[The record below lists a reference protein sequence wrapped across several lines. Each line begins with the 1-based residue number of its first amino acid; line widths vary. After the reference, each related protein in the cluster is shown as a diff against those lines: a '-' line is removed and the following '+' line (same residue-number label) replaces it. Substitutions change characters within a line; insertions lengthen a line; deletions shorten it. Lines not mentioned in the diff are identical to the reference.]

1 MEVAP
6 ADPMSLQQLEA
17 FLARAQEDPTLVRP
31 LANAPDAATVAAIAH
46 AAGFAVTEEDLLAAS
61 GEPLEVLEV
70 IEILATPQDRPQA
83 ELDAFLQQ
91 VELDPD
97 LQRLLASA
105 PDAEAV
111 AALARVAG
119 FGVTAQDVWEA
130 SDEEPEALEL
140 MSYTVVI
147 EATGSSYGGFG
158 AASGVA
164 AGDLGGVVVDSTD
177 GDGPDVDGTDGD
189 GVVAAGPDVDG
200 TDGDGNVAAGA
211 GVDALAAELDLEV
224 GAMDELLPV
233 ALEAFL
239 RQAEVDPH
247 LQEALSTAAD
257 AAAVAEIARGA
268 GFDVGEAD
276 LWGATDETPEALQEP
291 QLAPPANTKLADP
304 WGVEETPAQ
313 KA

>member
-1 MEVAP
+1 MEVEP
-6 ADPMSLQQLEA
+6 AEPMSLQQLEA
-17 FLARAQEDPTLVRP
+17 FLARAQEDPTLERP
-31 LANAPDAATVAAIAH
+31 LATAPDAATVAAIAH
-46 AAGFAVTEEDLLAAS
+46 AAGYAVTEEDLLAAA
-61 GEPLEVLEV
+61 GEPPEVLEV
-70 IEILATPQDRPQA
+70 IEILASQVDGPQS

-97 LQRLLASA
+97 LQRVLASA

-119 FGVTAQDVWEA
+119 FGVSAQDVWEA

-147 EATGSSYGGFG
+147 EASGSSYRGYGAGGGIAAGGIAGVAVDG
-158 AASGVA
+158 AAADGA
-164 AGDLGGVVVDSTD
+164 AAD
-177 GDGPDVDGTDGD
+177 G
-189 GVVAAGPDVDG
+189 ASA
-200 TDGDGNVAAGA
+200 
-211 GVDALAAELDLEV
+211 DALAVEFGLDAEALDEP
-224 GAMDELLPV
+224 LPV

-239 RQAEVDPH
+239 RQAEVDPD
-247 LQEALSTAAD
+247 LQEALSTVAD

-276 LWGATDETPEALQEP
+276 LWGASDETPEALQEP
-291 QLAPPANTKLADP
+291 QLDPPAAIKLADP
-304 WGVEETPAQ
+304 WGLDESPAE

>member
-1 MEVAP
+1 MEAEP
-6 ADPMSLQQLEA
+6 AEPMSLQQLEA
-17 FLARAQEDPTLVRP
+17 FLARAQEDPTLERP
-31 LANAPDAATVAAIAH
+31 LATAPDAATVAAIAH
-46 AAGFAVTEEDLLAAS
+46 AAGYAVTEEDLLAAA
-61 GEPLEVLEV
+61 GEPPEVLEV
-70 IEILATPQDRPQA
+70 IEILASQLDGPQS

-97 LQRLLASA
+97 LQRVLASA

-119 FGVTAQDVWEA
+119 FGVSAQDVWEA

-147 EATGSSYGGFG
+147 EATGSSYRGHGAGSGIAAGGI
-158 AASGVA
+158 AGVA
-164 AGDLGGVVVDSTD
+164 
-177 GDGPDVDGTDGD
+177 VDGTAADGADAD
-189 GVVAAGPDVDG
+189 GAA
-200 TDGDGNVAAGA
+200 A
-211 GVDALAAELDLEV
+211 DALAVEFGLDAVAL
-224 GAMDELLPV
+224 DEPLPV

-239 RQAEVDPH
+239 RQAEVDPD

-276 LWGATDETPEALQEP
+276 LWGATHETPEALQEP
-291 QLAPPANTKLADP
+291 QLDPPAASELADP
-304 WGVEETPAQ
+304 WGVDESPSQ

>member
-1 MEVAP
+1 MEVEP
-6 ADPMSLQQLEA
+6 AEPMSLQQLEA
-17 FLARAQEDPTLVRP
+17 FLARAQEDPTLERP
-31 LANAPDAATVAAIAH
+31 LATAPDAATVAAIAH
-46 AAGFAVTEEDLLAAS
+46 AAGFAVTEEDLLAAA
-61 GEPLEVLEV
+61 GEPPEVLEV
-70 IEILATPQDRPQA
+70 IEILASQVDGPQS

-97 LQRLLASA
+97 LQRVLASA

-119 FGVTAQDVWEA
+119 FGVSAQDVWEA

-147 EATGSSYGGFG
+147 EASGSSYRGYGAGGGIAAGGIAGVAVDG
-158 AASGVA
+158 AAADGA
-164 AGDLGGVVVDSTD
+164 AAD
-177 GDGPDVDGTDGD
+177 G
-189 GVVAAGPDVDG
+189 ASA
-200 TDGDGNVAAGA
+200 
-211 GVDALAAELDLEV
+211 DALAVEFGLDAEALDEP
-224 GAMDELLPV
+224 LPV

-239 RQAEVDPH
+239 RQAEVDPD

-268 GFDVGEAD
+268 GFDLGEAD

-291 QLAPPANTKLADP
+291 QLDPPAASELADP
-304 WGVEETPAQ
+304 WGVDESPSQ

>member
-1 MEVAP
+1 MEAEP
-6 ADPMSLQQLEA
+6 AEPMSLQQLEA
-17 FLARAQEDPTLVRP
+17 FLARAQEDPTLERP
-31 LANAPDAATVAAIAH
+31 LATAPDAATVAAIAH
-46 AAGFAVTEEDLLAAS
+46 AAGYAVTEEDLLAAA
-61 GEPLEVLEV
+61 GEPPEVLEV
-70 IEILATPQDRPQA
+70 IEILASQLDGPQS

-97 LQRLLASA
+97 LQRVLASA

-140 MSYTVVI
+140 VSYTVVI
-147 EATGSSYGGFG
+147 EATGVSAGGDG
-158 AASGVA
+158 AAGGIAAGGIDGVA
-164 AGDLGGVVVDSTD
+164 VNGTAAD
-177 GDGPDVDGTDGD
+177 GAHADG
-189 GVVAAGPDVDG
+189 AA
-200 TDGDGNVAAGA
+200 A
-211 GVDALAAELDLEV
+211 DAFAAELGLE
-224 GAMDELLPV
+224 ADALDEPLPV

-276 LWGATDETPEALQEP
+276 LWGATDETPEALHEP
-291 QLAPPANTKLADP
+291 QLEPAAASELADP
-304 WGVEETPAQ
+304 WGVEETPSQQA
-313 KA
+313 

>member
-1 MEVAP
+1 
-6 ADPMSLQQLEA
+6 MSLQQLEA
-17 FLARAQEDPTLVRP
+17 FLARAQEDPTLERP
-31 LANAPDAATVAAIAH
+31 LATAPDAATVAAIAH
-46 AAGFAVTEEDLLAAS
+46 AAGFAVTEEDLLAAA
-61 GEPLEVLEV
+61 GEPPEVLEV
-70 IEILATPQDRPQA
+70 IEILASQVDGPQS

-97 LQRLLASA
+97 LQRVLASA

-119 FGVTAQDVWEA
+119 FGVSAQDVWEA

-147 EATGSSYGGFG
+147 EASGSSYRGYSAGGG
-158 AASGVA
+158 IAAGGIAGVA
-164 AGDLGGVVVDSTD
+164 
-177 GDGPDVDGTDGD
+177 VDGTAADGADAD
-189 GVVAAGPDVDG
+189 GAA
-200 TDGDGNVAAGA
+200 AE
-211 GVDALAAELDLEV
+211 ALAVEFGLDAVAL
-224 GAMDELLPV
+224 DEPLPV

-239 RQAEVDPH
+239 RQAEVDPD

-268 GFDVGEAD
+268 GFDLGEAD
-276 LWGATDETPEALQEP
+276 LWGASDETPEALQEP
-291 QLAPPANTKLADP
+291 QLDPPAASELADP
-304 WGVEETPAQ
+304 WGVDESPSQ

>member
-1 MEVAP
+1 MEAEP
-6 ADPMSLQQLEA
+6 AEPMSLQQLEA
-17 FLARAQEDPTLVRP
+17 FLARAQEDPNLERP
-31 LANAPDAATVAAIAH
+31 LATAPDAASVAAIAH
-46 AAGFAVTEEDLLAAS
+46 AAGYAVTEEDLLAAA
-61 GEPLEVLEV
+61 GEPPEVLEV
-70 IEILATPQDRPQA
+70 IEILASQLDGPQS

-97 LQRLLASA
+97 LQRVLASA

-119 FGVTAQDVWEA
+119 FGVSAQDVWEA

-147 EATGSSYGGFG
+147 EASGSSYRGYSAGGG
-158 AASGVA
+158 IAAGGIAGVA
-164 AGDLGGVVVDSTD
+164 
-177 GDGPDVDGTDGD
+177 VDGTAADGADAD
-189 GVVAAGPDVDG
+189 GAA
-200 TDGDGNVAAGA
+200 AE
-211 GVDALAAELDLEV
+211 ALAVEFGLDAVAL
-224 GAMDELLPV
+224 DEPLPV

-239 RQAEVDPH
+239 RQAEVDPD

-268 GFDVGEAD
+268 GFDLGEAD
-276 LWGATDETPEALQEP
+276 LWGASDETPEALQEP
-291 QLAPPANTKLADP
+291 QLDPPAASELADP
-304 WGVEETPAQ
+304 WGVDESPSQ

>member
-164 AGDLGGVVVDSTD
+164 AGGVAAGDFGGVVVDSTN
-177 GDGPDVDGTDGD
+177 GDGPDVDGTHVD
-189 GVVAAGPDVDG
+189 GVVAAG
-200 TDGDGNVAAGA
+200 AGA
-211 GVDALAAELDLEV
+211 DALAAELDLEA

-239 RQAEVDPH
+239 RQAEVDPD
-247 LQEALSTAAD
+247 LQEALTTAAD

>member
-1 MEVAP
+1 MEAEP
-6 ADPMSLQQLEA
+6 AEPMSLQQLEA
-17 FLARAQEDPTLVRP
+17 FLARAQEDPTLERP
-31 LANAPDAATVAAIAH
+31 LATAPDAATVAAIAH
-46 AAGFAVTEEDLLAAS
+46 AAGYAVTEEDLLAAA
-61 GEPLEVLEV
+61 GEPPEVLEV
-70 IEILATPQDRPQA
+70 IEILASQLDGPQS

-97 LQRLLASA
+97 LQRVLASA

-119 FGVTAQDVWEA
+119 FGVSAQDVWEA

-147 EATGSSYGGFG
+147 EATGSSYRGHGAGGG
-158 AASGVA
+158 IAAGGIAGVA
-164 AGDLGGVVVDSTD
+164 
-177 GDGPDVDGTDGD
+177 VDGTAADGADAD
-189 GVVAAGPDVDG
+189 GAA
-200 TDGDGNVAAGA
+200 A
-211 GVDALAAELDLEV
+211 DALAVEFGLDAVAL
-224 GAMDELLPV
+224 DEPLPV

-239 RQAEVDPH
+239 RQAEVDPD

-276 LWGATDETPEALQEP
+276 LWGASDETPEALQEP
-291 QLAPPANTKLADP
+291 QLDPPAASELADP
-304 WGVEETPAQ
+304 WGVDESPSQ

>member
-1 MEVAP
+1 MEAEP
-6 ADPMSLQQLEA
+6 AEPMSLQQLEA
-17 FLARAQEDPTLVRP
+17 FLARAQEDPTLERP
-31 LANAPDAATVAAIAH
+31 LATAPDAATVAAIAH
-46 AAGFAVTEEDLLAAS
+46 AAGYAVTEEDLLAAA
-61 GEPLEVLEV
+61 GEPPEVLEV
-70 IEILATPQDRPQA
+70 IEILASQLDGSQS

-97 LQRLLASA
+97 LQRVLASA

-119 FGVTAQDVWEA
+119 FGVSAQDVWEA

-147 EATGSSYGGFG
+147 EATGSSYRGHGAGSGIAAGGI
-158 AASGVA
+158 AGVA
-164 AGDLGGVVVDSTD
+164 
-177 GDGPDVDGTDGD
+177 VDGT
-189 GVVAAGPDVDG
+189 AADG
-200 TDGDGNVAAGA
+200 TDADGAAA
-211 GVDALAAELDLEV
+211 DALAVEFGLDAVAL
-224 GAMDELLPV
+224 DEPLPV

-239 RQAEVDPH
+239 RQAEVDPD

-276 LWGATDETPEALQEP
+276 LWGATHETPEALQEP
-291 QLAPPANTKLADP
+291 QLDPPAASELADP
-304 WGVEETPAQ
+304 WGVDESPSQ

>member
-1 MEVAP
+1 MEAEP
-6 ADPMSLQQLEA
+6 AEPMSLQQLEA
-17 FLARAQEDPTLVRP
+17 FLARAQEDPTLERP
-31 LANAPDAATVAAIAH
+31 LATAPDAATVAAIAH
-46 AAGFAVTEEDLLAAS
+46 AAGFAVTEEDLLTAA
-61 GEPLEVLEV
+61 GEPPEVLEV
-70 IEILATPQDRPQA
+70 IEILASQLDGPQS

-97 LQRLLASA
+97 LQRVLASA

-119 FGVTAQDVWEA
+119 FGVSAQDVWEA

-147 EATGSSYGGFG
+147 EATGSSYRGYGAGSGIAAGGI
-158 AASGVA
+158 AGVA
-164 AGDLGGVVVDSTD
+164 
-177 GDGPDVDGTDGD
+177 VDGTAADGADAD
-189 GVVAAGPDVDG
+189 GAA
-200 TDGDGNVAAGA
+200 A
-211 GVDALAAELDLEV
+211 DALAVEFGLDAVAL
-224 GAMDELLPV
+224 DEPLPV

-239 RQAEVDPH
+239 RQAEVDPD

-291 QLAPPANTKLADP
+291 QLDPPAASELADP
-304 WGVEETPAQ
+304 WGVDESPSQ

>member
-1 MEVAP
+1 MEGAS
-6 ADPMSLQQLEA
+6 AMPMSLQQLEA
-17 FLARAQEDPTLVRP
+17 FLARAQDDPRLELP
-31 LANAPDAATVAAIAH
+31 LATATNAAAVAAIAH
-46 AAGFAVTEEDLLAAS
+46 AAGFAVTEEDLLLAA
-61 GEPLEVLEV
+61 GEPPEVLEV
-70 IEILATPQDRPQA
+70 IEILAVPQDGPQA

-119 FGVTAQDVWEA
+119 FGVSAQDVWQA

-140 MSYTVVI
+140 VSYALVI
-147 EATGSSYGGFG
+147 EASGGGFRG
-158 AASGVA
+158 DGAAGGIAAGGMAASGITVGGIDGVA
-164 AGDLGGVVVDSTD
+164 A
-177 GDGPDVDGTDGD
+177 DGTAADGAD
-189 GVVAAGPDVDG
+189 A
-200 TDGDGNVAAGA
+200 NGA
-211 GVDALAAELDLEV
+211 LNDALAAELGFEADAL
-224 GAMDELLPV
+224 DEPLPV

-239 RQAEVDPH
+239 RQAEVDPD

-276 LWGATDETPEALQEP
+276 LWGASDETPEALQEP
-291 QLAPPANTKLADP
+291 QLDPPAASELADP
-304 WGVEETPAQ
+304 WGVEETPSQ

>member
-1 MEVAP
+1 MDVAP
-6 ADPMSLQQLEA
+6 AEPMSLQQLEA
-17 FLARAQEDPTLVRP
+17 FLARVQEDPSLERP
-31 LANAPDAATVAAIAH
+31 LATAPDAASVAAIAH

-61 GEPLEVLEV
+61 GEPREVLEV
-70 IEILATPQDRPQA
+70 IEILATPQDAPQA

-91 VELDPD
+91 VEVDPD
-97 LQRLLASA
+97 LQRVLASA

-140 MSYTVVI
+140 VSYTVLI
-147 EATGSSYGGFG
+147 EATGVGAGGDG
-158 AASGVA
+158 AAGGIAAGGIAGGGIAGGGIDGVA
-164 AGDLGGVVVDSTD
+164 
-177 GDGPDVDGTDGD
+177 VDGAAADGAD
-189 GVVAAGPDVDG
+189 ADRAA
-200 TDGDGNVAAGA
+200 A
-211 GVDALAAELDLEV
+211 DALAAELGSEADAL
-224 GAMDELLPV
+224 DEPLPV

-239 RQAEVDPH
+239 RQAEVDPD

-268 GFDVGEAD
+268 GFEVGEAD
-276 LWGATDETPEALQEP
+276 LWGASDETPEALQTP
-291 QLAPPANTKLADP
+291 PPAPELADP
-304 WGVEETPAQ
+304 WGVDESPAE

>member
-1 MEVAP
+1 MEAEP
-6 ADPMSLQQLEA
+6 AEPMSLQQLEA
-17 FLARAQEDPTLVRP
+17 FLARAQEDPALERP
-31 LANAPDAATVAAIAH
+31 LATAPDAATVAAIAH
-46 AAGFAVTEEDLLAAS
+46 AAGFAVTEEDLLAAA
-61 GEPLEVLEV
+61 GEPPEVLEV
-70 IEILATPQDRPQA
+70 IEILASQLDCPQS

-97 LQRLLASA
+97 LQRVLASA

-119 FGVTAQDVWEA
+119 FGVSAQDVWEA

-147 EATGSSYGGFG
+147 EASGSSYRGNGAGGG
-158 AASGVA
+158 IAAGGIAGVA
-164 AGDLGGVVVDSTD
+164 
-177 GDGPDVDGTDGD
+177 VDGTAADGAAAD
-189 GVVAAGPDVDG
+189 GAA
-200 TDGDGNVAAGA
+200 A
-211 GVDALAAELDLEV
+211 DALAVEFGIDAVALDET
-224 GAMDELLPV
+224 LPL

-239 RQAEVDPH
+239 RQAEVDPD

-268 GFDVGEAD
+268 GFDLGEAD
-276 LWGATDETPEALQEP
+276 LWGASDETQEALQEP
-291 QLAPPANTKLADP
+291 QLDQPAASELADP
-304 WGVEETPAQ
+304 WGVDESPSQ

>member
-1 MEVAP
+1 MKEAP
-6 ADPMSLQQLEA
+6 AQPMSLQQLEA
-17 FLARAQEDPTLVRP
+17 FLARAQGDPSLERP
-31 LANAPDAATVAAIAH
+31 LATAPDVAAVGAIAH
-46 AAGFAVTEEDLLAAS
+46 AAGFAVTEADLLAAS
-61 GEPLEVLEV
+61 GESPEVLEV
-70 IEILATPQDRPQA
+70 IEILATPQDDPQA

-97 LQRLLASA
+97 LQRVLASA

-119 FGVTAQDVWEA
+119 FGVTAEDVWEA

-140 MSYTVVI
+140 VSYALVI
-147 EATGSSYGGFG
+147 EASGGGFRGDG
-158 AASGVA
+158 AAGGIAAGGMAGGGITVGGIDGVA
-164 AGDLGGVVVDSTD
+164 A
-177 GDGPDVDGTDGD
+177 DGTAADGAD
-189 GVVAAGPDVDG
+189 A
-200 TDGDGNVAAGA
+200 NGA
-211 GVDALAAELDLEV
+211 LNDALAAEFGFEADALDEP
-224 GAMDELLPV
+224 LPV

-239 RQAEVDPH
+239 RQAEVDPD

-276 LWGATDETPEALQEP
+276 LWGASDETPEALQEP
-291 QLAPPANTKLADP
+291 QLDPPAASELADP
-304 WGVEETPAQ
+304 WGVEETPSQ

>member
-1 MEVAP
+1 MEEEP
-6 ADPMSLQQLEA
+6 AKSMSLQQLEA
-17 FLARAQEDPTLVRP
+17 FLARAQGDPTLERP
-31 LANAPDAATVAAIAH
+31 LATAPDAAAVAAIAH

-61 GEPLEVLEV
+61 GEPPEVLEV
-70 IEILATPQDRPQA
+70 IEILASPQDGPQA

-97 LQRLLASA
+97 LQRVLASA

-119 FGVTAQDVWEA
+119 FGVTAEDVWEA

-140 MSYTVVI
+140 VSYTVVI
-147 EATGSSYGGFG
+147 EATGASSGGDG
-158 AASGVA
+158 AAGGIAAGGIDGVA
-164 AGDLGGVVVDSTD
+164 A
-177 GDGPDVDGTDGD
+177 
-189 GVVAAGPDVDG
+189 
-200 TDGDGNVAAGA
+200 
-211 GVDALAAELDLEV
+211 DALAAELGLE
-224 GAMDELLPV
+224 ADALDEALPV

-239 RQAEVDPH
+239 RHAEVDPD

-276 LWGATDETPEALQEP
+276 LWGASDETPEALQEP
-291 QLAPPANTKLADP
+291 QLDPPAASELADP
-304 WGVEETPAQ
+304 WGVDESPSQ

>member
-1 MEVAP
+1 MEAEP
-6 ADPMSLQQLEA
+6 AEPMSLQQLEA
-17 FLARAQEDPTLVRP
+17 FLARAQEDPTLERP
-31 LANAPDAATVAAIAH
+31 LATAPDAATVAAIAH
-46 AAGFAVTEEDLLAAS
+46 AAGYAVTEEDLLAAA
-61 GEPLEVLEV
+61 GEPPEVLEV
-70 IEILATPQDRPQA
+70 IEILASQLDGPQS

-97 LQRLLASA
+97 LQRVLASA

-119 FGVTAQDVWEA
+119 FGVSAQDVWEA

-147 EATGSSYGGFG
+147 EATGSSYRGHGAGGG
-158 AASGVA
+158 IAAGGIAGVA
-164 AGDLGGVVVDSTD
+164 
-177 GDGPDVDGTDGD
+177 VDGT
-189 GVVAAGPDVDG
+189 AADG
-200 TDGDGNVAAGA
+200 TDADGAAA
-211 GVDALAAELDLEV
+211 DALAVEFGLDAVAL
-224 GAMDELLPV
+224 DEPLPV

-239 RQAEVDPH
+239 RQAELDPD

-276 LWGATDETPEALQEP
+276 LWGASDETPEALQEP
-291 QLAPPANTKLADP
+291 QLDPPAASELADP
-304 WGVEETPAQ
+304 WGVDESPSQ

>member
-1 MEVAP
+1 MEAEP

-17 FLARAQEDPTLVRP
+17 FLARAQEDPSLERP
-31 LANAPDAATVAAIAH
+31 LATAPDAATVAAIAH
-46 AAGFAVTEEDLLAAS
+46 AAGFAVTEEDLLEAS
-61 GEPLEVLEV
+61 GEPLEVLQV
-70 IEILATPQDRPQA
+70 IEILASPLDGPQS

-97 LQRLLASA
+97 LQRVLATA

-147 EATGSSYGGFG
+147 EATGSSYGGYG
-158 AASGVA
+158 AGGGIAAGGIAGGGIAEGGINEGGITEGGIDGVA
-164 AGDLGGVVVDSTD
+164 
-177 GDGPDVDGTDGD
+177 VDGT
-189 GVVAAGPDVDG
+189 AAD
-200 TDGDGNVAAGA
+200 
-211 GVDALAAELDLEV
+211 GVDADGAAADALAVELGLEV
-224 GAMDELLPV
+224 DALDEPLPV

-239 RQAEVDPH
+239 RQAEVDPD

-276 LWGATDETPEALQEP
+276 LWGASDETPEALQEP
-291 QLAPPANTKLADP
+291 QLDPPAAIKLADP
-304 WGVEETPAQ
+304 WGLDESPAE

>member
-1 MEVAP
+1 
-6 ADPMSLQQLEA
+6 MSLQQLEA
-17 FLARAQEDPTLVRP
+17 FLARAQEDPTLERP
-31 LANAPDAATVAAIAH
+31 LATAPDAATVAAIAH
-46 AAGFAVTEEDLLAAS
+46 AAGYAVTEEDLLAAA
-61 GEPLEVLEV
+61 GEPPEVLEV
-70 IEILATPQDRPQA
+70 IEILASQLDGPQS

-97 LQRLLASA
+97 LQRVLASA

-119 FGVTAQDVWEA
+119 FGVSAQDVWEA

-147 EATGSSYGGFG
+147 EATGSSYRGHGAGGG
-158 AASGVA
+158 IA
-164 AGDLGGVVVDSTD
+164 AGGIAEGGITEGGIDAVA
-177 GDGPDVDGTDGD
+177 VDGTAADGADAD
-189 GVVAAGPDVDG
+189 GAA
-200 TDGDGNVAAGA
+200 A
-211 GVDALAAELDLEV
+211 DALAVEFGLDAVAL
-224 GAMDELLPV
+224 DEPLPV

-239 RQAEVDPH
+239 RQAEVDPD

-276 LWGATDETPEALQEP
+276 LWGASDETPEALQEP
-291 QLAPPANTKLADP
+291 QLDPPAASELADP
-304 WGVEETPAQ
+304 WGVDESPSQ

>member
-1 MEVAP
+1 MVEAP

-17 FLARAQEDPTLVRP
+17 FLARAQEDPSLERP
-31 LANAPDAATVAAIAH
+31 LATAPDAATVAAIAH

-70 IEILATPQDRPQA
+70 IEILATPQEAPQA

-97 LQRLLASA
+97 LQRVLASA

-119 FGVTAQDVWEA
+119 FGVSAQDVWQA

-147 EATGSSYGGFG
+147 EATGSSYRGYGAGGG
-158 AASGVA
+158 IAAGGIAGGRIAEGGIDGVA
-164 AGDLGGVVVDSTD
+164 
-177 GDGPDVDGTDGD
+177 VDGTAADGADAD
-189 GVVAAGPDVDG
+189 GAA
-200 TDGDGNVAAGA
+200 A
-211 GVDALAAELDLEV
+211 DALAVEFGLDAVAL
-224 GAMDELLPV
+224 DEPLPV

-239 RQAEVDPH
+239 RQAEVDPD

-268 GFDVGEAD
+268 GFAVGEAD
-276 LWGATDETPEALQEP
+276 LWGATHETPEALQEP
-291 QLAPPANTKLADP
+291 QLDPPAASELADP
-304 WGVEETPAQ
+304 WGVDEAPSQ

>member
-1 MEVAP
+1 MEAEP
-6 ADPMSLQQLEA
+6 AEPMSLQQLEA
-17 FLARAQEDPTLVRP
+17 FLARAQEDPTLERP
-31 LANAPDAATVAAIAH
+31 LATAPDAATVAAIAH
-46 AAGFAVTEEDLLAAS
+46 AAGYAVTEEDLLAAA
-61 GEPLEVLEV
+61 GEPPEVLEV
-70 IEILATPQDRPQA
+70 IEILASQLDAPQS

-97 LQRLLASA
+97 LQRVLASA

-140 MSYTVVI
+140 MSYTVVV
-147 EATGSSYGGFG
+147 EATGSSYRGYGAGGG
-158 AASGVA
+158 IAAGGIAGVA
-164 AGDLGGVVVDSTD
+164 
-177 GDGPDVDGTDGD
+177 VDGTAADGADAD
-189 GVVAAGPDVDG
+189 GAA
-200 TDGDGNVAAGA
+200 A
-211 GVDALAAELDLEV
+211 DALAVEFGLDAVAL
-224 GAMDELLPV
+224 DEPLPV

-239 RQAEVDPH
+239 RQAEVDPD

-276 LWGATDETPEALQEP
+276 LWGASDETPEALQEP
-291 QLAPPANTKLADP
+291 QLDPPAAIKLADP
-304 WGVEETPAQ
+304 WGLDESPAE

>member
-17 FLARAQEDPTLVRP
+17 FLARAQEDPSLERP
-31 LANAPDAATVAAIAH
+31 LATAPDAATVAAIAH

-70 IEILATPQDRPQA
+70 IEILASPQDGPQA

-97 LQRLLASA
+97 LQRVLASA

-140 MSYTVVI
+140 VSYTVVI
-147 EATGSSYGGFG
+147 EATGAGGDG
-158 AASGVA
+158 AAGGIA
-164 AGDLGGVVVDSTD
+164 AGGIAGGGIAGGGIDRVA
-177 GDGPDVDGTDGD
+177 VDGAAADGAD
-189 GVVAAGPDVDG
+189 ADRAA
-200 TDGDGNVAAGA
+200 A
-211 GVDALAAELDLEV
+211 DALAAELGFEADAL
-224 GAMDELLPV
+224 DEPLPV

-239 RQAEVDPH
+239 RQAEVDPD

-276 LWGATDETPEALQEP
+276 LWGASDETPEALQEP
-291 QLAPPANTKLADP
+291 QLDPPAASELADP
-304 WGVEETPAQ
+304 WGAEETPSH

>member
-1 MEVAP
+1 MEAEP

-17 FLARAQEDPTLVRP
+17 FLARVQEDPSLERP
-31 LANAPDAATVAAIAH
+31 LATAPDVATVAAIAH
-46 AAGFAVTEEDLLAAS
+46 AAGFAVTEEDLLEAS
-61 GEPLEVLEV
+61 GEPLEVLQV
-70 IEILATPQDRPQA
+70 IEILASPLDGPQS

-97 LQRLLASA
+97 LQRVLASA

-147 EATGSSYGGFG
+147 EATGSSYGGYG
-158 AASGVA
+158 AGGGIA
-164 AGDLGGVVVDSTD
+164 AGGIAGGGIAEGGINEGGITEGGID
-177 GDGPDVDGTDGD
+177 
-189 GVVAAGPDVDG
+189 
-200 TDGDGNVAAGA
+200 
-211 GVDALAAELDLEV
+211 GVDADGAAADALAVELGLEV
-224 GAMDELLPV
+224 DALDEPLPV

-239 RQAEVDPH
+239 RQAEVDPD

-276 LWGATDETPEALQEP
+276 LWGASDETPEALQEP
-291 QLAPPANTKLADP
+291 QLDPPAAIKLADP
-304 WGVEETPAQ
+304 WGLDESPAE

>member
-1 MEVAP
+1 MEAEP
-6 ADPMSLQQLEA
+6 AEPMSLQQLEA
-17 FLARAQEDPTLVRP
+17 FLARAQEDPTLERP
-31 LANAPDAATVAAIAH
+31 LATAPDAATVAAIAH
-46 AAGFAVTEEDLLAAS
+46 AAGYAVTEEDLLAAA
-61 GEPLEVLEV
+61 GEPPEVLEG
-70 IEILATPQDRPQA
+70 IEILASQLDGPQS

-97 LQRLLASA
+97 LQRVLASA

-147 EATGSSYGGFG
+147 EASGSSYRGYGAGGG
-158 AASGVA
+158 IAAGGIAGVA
-164 AGDLGGVVVDSTD
+164 
-177 GDGPDVDGTDGD
+177 VDGTAADGADAD
-189 GVVAAGPDVDG
+189 GAA
-200 TDGDGNVAAGA
+200 A
-211 GVDALAAELDLEV
+211 DALAVEFGLDAVAL
-224 GAMDELLPV
+224 DEPLPV

-239 RQAEVDPH
+239 RQAEVDPD

-268 GFDVGEAD
+268 GFDLGEAD
-276 LWGATDETPEALQEP
+276 LWGASDETPEALQEP
-291 QLAPPANTKLADP
+291 QLDPPAASELADP
-304 WGVEETPAQ
+304 WGVDESPSQ

>member
-1 MEVAP
+1 MEAEP
-6 ADPMSLQQLEA
+6 AEPMSLQQLEA
-17 FLARAQEDPTLVRP
+17 FLARAQEDPTLERP
-31 LANAPDAATVAAIAH
+31 LATAPDAATVAAIAH
-46 AAGFAVTEEDLLAAS
+46 AAGFAVTEEDLLTAA
-61 GEPLEVLEV
+61 GEPPEVLEV
-70 IEILATPQDRPQA
+70 IEILASQLDGPQS

-97 LQRLLASA
+97 LQRVLASA

-119 FGVTAQDVWEA
+119 FGVSAQDVWEA

-147 EATGSSYGGFG
+147 EATGSSYRGHGAGGG
-158 AASGVA
+158 IAAGGIAGVA
-164 AGDLGGVVVDSTD
+164 
-177 GDGPDVDGTDGD
+177 VDGT
-189 GVVAAGPDVDG
+189 AADG
-200 TDGDGNVAAGA
+200 TDADGAAA
-211 GVDALAAELDLEV
+211 DALAVEFGLDAVAL
-224 GAMDELLPV
+224 DEPLPV

-239 RQAEVDPH
+239 RQAEVDPD

-291 QLAPPANTKLADP
+291 QLDPPAASELADP
-304 WGVEETPAQ
+304 WGVDESPSQ

>member
-1 MEVAP
+1 MEAEP
-6 ADPMSLQQLEA
+6 AEPMSLQQLEA
-17 FLARAQEDPTLVRP
+17 FLARAQEDPTLERP
-31 LANAPDAATVAAIAH
+31 LATAPDAATVAAIAH
-46 AAGFAVTEEDLLAAS
+46 AAGYAVTEEDLLAAA
-61 GEPLEVLEV
+61 GEPPEVLEV
-70 IEILATPQDRPQA
+70 IEILASQLDGPQS

-97 LQRLLASA
+97 LQRVLASA

-147 EATGSSYGGFG
+147 EATSSSYRGYGAGGG
-158 AASGVA
+158 IAAGGIDGVA
-164 AGDLGGVVVDSTD
+164 
-177 GDGPDVDGTDGD
+177 VDGTAADGADAD
-189 GVVAAGPDVDG
+189 GAA
-200 TDGDGNVAAGA
+200 A
-211 GVDALAAELDLEV
+211 DALAVEFGLEADALDEP
-224 GAMDELLPV
+224 LPV

-239 RQAEVDPH
+239 RQAEVDPD

-276 LWGATDETPEALQEP
+276 LWGATDETPEALQEQEP
-291 QLAPPANTKLADP
+291 QLDPPAASELADP
-304 WGVEETPAQ
+304 WGVDESPSQ

>member
-1 MEVAP
+1 MEVEP
-6 ADPMSLQQLEA
+6 AEPMSLQQLEA
-17 FLARAQEDPTLVRP
+17 FLARAQEDPTLERP
-31 LANAPDAATVAAIAH
+31 LATAPDAATVAAIAH
-46 AAGFAVTEEDLLAAS
+46 AAGYAVTEEDLLAAA
-61 GEPLEVLEV
+61 GEPPEVLEV
-70 IEILATPQDRPQA
+70 IEILASQLDGPQS

-97 LQRLLASA
+97 LQRVLASA

-119 FGVTAQDVWEA
+119 FGVSAQDVWEA

-147 EATGSSYGGFG
+147 EATGSSYRGNGAGGG
-158 AASGVA
+158 IAAGGIAGGEIAEGGIDGVA
-164 AGDLGGVVVDSTD
+164 
-177 GDGPDVDGTDGD
+177 VDGTAADGAAAD
-189 GVVAAGPDVDG
+189 GAA
-200 TDGDGNVAAGA
+200 A
-211 GVDALAAELDLEV
+211 DALAVEFGLDAVAL
-224 GAMDELLPV
+224 DKTLPL

-239 RQAEVDPH
+239 RQAEVDPD

-268 GFDVGEAD
+268 GFDLGEAD
-276 LWGATDETPEALQEP
+276 LWGATDETPEALQEQ
-291 QLAPPANTKLADP
+291 QLDPPAASELADP
-304 WGVEETPAQ
+304 WGVDESPSQ